1 LMSAEA
7 MRTDLASIGRSLR
20 WAAWALD
27 RSVERP
33 REELSR
39 FQRGGQRMLAMIPY
53 RDRMWETDHGR
64 QVPCCG
70 E

>member
-1 LMSAEA
+1 MPKVYVIHENSVWVEP
-7 MRTDLASIGRSLR
+7 LR
-20 WAAWALD
+20 AAFG
-27 RSVERP
+27 
-33 REELSR
+33 ELSR

-53 RDRMWETDHGR
+53 RDRMREANHGR